1 MMPGFLLHAGAQVQ
15 CAHGGLAEPVVEDP
29 RVMVSGQPVVTI
41 DSIYAIGGCPFT
53 VPPGVSQPC
62 LEADFITSSTRIT
75 AQGQPVLLQDS
86 QSLCAPN
93 ETPLVIGLTQT
104 RVRGM

>member
-1 MMPGFLLHAGAQVQ
+1 MPGFLLHIGAQVQ
-15 CAHGGLAEPVVEDP
+15 CSHGGLAEPAGGDP
-29 RVMVSGQPVVTI
+29 GVMVGGQPVITI
-41 DSIYAIGGCPFT
+41 DSIYAIQGCPFT

-62 LEADFITSSTRIT
+62 LTADFITASTRIT

-86 QSLCAPN
+86 QSICAPN